1 MTPLHNGHAP
11 ESSRIPNR
19 QEHAMQTSANHPLDL
34 RDPYRSDDRPTDA
47 ANIVIEAL
55 RECHNVMVHFGDEC
69 ETTICGGRIT
79 FQLPHAY
86 VSVLPAKYPADM
98 LAKEALEEA
107 GLALLAASRRTEIAW
122 REMQKALKS

>member
-1 MTPLHNGHAP
+1 M
-11 ESSRIPNR
+11 S
-19 QEHAMQTSANHPLDL
+19 QTSMGHPLDL
-34 RDPYRSDDRPTDA
+34 RDPERTDDRPTDA
-47 ANIVIEAL
+47 ANIAIEAL

-79 FQLPHAY
+79 FELPRAY

-107 GLALLAASRRTEIAW
+107 GLALLAASRRTEIVW
-122 REMQKALKS
+122 REMLKASKS